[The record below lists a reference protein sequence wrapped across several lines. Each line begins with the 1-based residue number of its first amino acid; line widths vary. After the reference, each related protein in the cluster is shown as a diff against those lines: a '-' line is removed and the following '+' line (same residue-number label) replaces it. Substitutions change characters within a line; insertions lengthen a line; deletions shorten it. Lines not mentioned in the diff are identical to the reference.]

1 MELEYIF
8 HTTKNH
14 GRIAILPPTI
24 EDVLSDNFNYPDYIE
39 KYAKQN
45 SELDDIDYLDKLY
58 FKEPIDQE
66 THMRSPL
73 EDILVDEGLHEAY
86 ENDMRNIQ
94 RKYEEDLSN
103 KIQTINYNE
112 EMKKVAQ
119 NYYNQIVTNQ
129 INHQGIQK

>member
-112 EMKKVAQ
+112 EMK
-119 NYYNQIVTNQ
+119 
-129 INHQGIQK
+129 